1 MKTKLKLTKA
11 CSVRGADMGRPNFLP
26 LDTSMDIKLNLVRL
40 KWVDQDYDQNGAYW
54 GRTKNDFIYCAWT
67 VPMVEWKKIDGTN
80 DPKEY
85 RALPLVQIFARARN
99 RQEAKVT
106 VRELLPNAR
115 FFN

>member
-1 MKTKLKLTKA
+1 MRTKLKLTKA
-11 CSVRGADMGRPNFLP
+11 CSARGADMGRPNLLP

-40 KWVDQDYDQNGAYW
+40 KWVDYDYDQGGSYW
-54 GRTKNDFIYCAWT
+54 GSGNGKTHIYCAWT
-67 VPMVEWKKIDGTN
+67 VPM
-80 DPKEY
+80 DPMKY
-85 RALPLVQIFARARN
+85 RPLPLVQVFVRARN